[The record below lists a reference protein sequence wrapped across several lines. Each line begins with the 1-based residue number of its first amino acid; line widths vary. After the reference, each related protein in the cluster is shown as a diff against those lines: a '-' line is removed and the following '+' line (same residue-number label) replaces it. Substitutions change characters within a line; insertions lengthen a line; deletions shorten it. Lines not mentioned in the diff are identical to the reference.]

1 MFDVTGGICN
11 ASQSYFH
18 AKGCN
23 QYKYYS
29 LIPYALM
36 YTIRKV
42 DCFMHPIVSEFGMR
56 SALII
61 DLIDSFVLFI
71 VAFCVSLNVVKNKK
85 KERRKKEGRLIGG
98 RSYLDDTYGT
108 PLWC

>member
-1 MFDVTGGICN
+1 
-11 ASQSYFH
+11 
-18 AKGCN
+18 
-23 QYKYYS
+23 
-29 LIPYALM
+29 M